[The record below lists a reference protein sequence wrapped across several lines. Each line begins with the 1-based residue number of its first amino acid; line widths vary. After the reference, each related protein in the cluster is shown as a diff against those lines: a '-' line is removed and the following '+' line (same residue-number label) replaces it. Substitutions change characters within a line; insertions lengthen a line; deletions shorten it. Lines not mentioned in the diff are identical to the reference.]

1 MWLAGTTVNSGMVR
15 MNVRGRQ
22 KARFMKVHA
31 ILGGALLTVSTFNLA
46 YGSSAAKSALV
57 GEWAWNDE
65 YLPAGTFKKSFR
77 ESGGYTLKFGSGGNV
92 EAMVSMRN
100 GLGPRVGEALAANG
114 RYQVKGRRLVMTT
127 DPRPSDG
134 WPGRDGKLRSRYV
147 CRLTLAPKAASF
159 RLDGCPIHG
168 NWFRVDGE

>member
-1 MWLAGTTVNSGMVR
+1 
-15 MNVRGRQ
+15 MNVRGPQ
-22 KARFMKVHA
+22 KECFMKVRA
-31 ILGGALLTVSTFNLA
+31 ILGGVLLTFSTFDLA
-46 YGSSAAKSALV
+46 CGSSAAKSALV

-65 YLPAGTFKKSFR
+65 YLPAETFKKSFR
-77 ESGGYTLKFGSGGNV
+77 ESGGYTLKFGRGGNV

-100 GLGPRVGEALAANG
+100 GLGRGAGEALATNG
-114 RYQVKGRRLVMTT
+114 RYQIKGRRLVMTT

-147 CRLTLAPKAASF
+147 CRLSLAPKAPSF

-168 NWFRVDGE
+168 TWFRVDGE